1 MTNANIGDGGVNPG
15 AGGAVGVRARD
26 GGGVNLLRG
35 VNSVARV
42 LGLLVLT
49 TPLLLSIDWVSAA
62 VALAATLPLAP
73 LCGVGPR
80 RMARRGWPI
89 LLAAPISG
97 ISMLL
102 YGNPDGTVHWSFLL
116 ATITDNSIALAVAI
130 TIRVLAVGM
139 PVVVLT
145 ADIDPT
151 DLGDGLAQV
160 LKLPSRFVL
169 ASVAGVRLITLFLDD
184 WRALT
189 RARRARGLGDRGRV
203 KRLFGQ
209 VFALLVFALRRGS
222 KLSTAMEAR
231 GFGAPGE
238 RTWARESTFGA
249 RDWAVLLVCVAI
261 AAASLGVAVALGEF
275 RFLGVA

>member
-1 MTNANIGDGGVNPG
+1 MNLIANVNP
-15 AGGAVGVRARD
+15 
-26 GGGVNLLRG
+26 
-35 VNSVARV
+35 VAKL
-42 LGLLVLT
+42 LGLLLMT

-62 VALAATLPLAP
+62 VALACTIVAAP
-73 LCGVGPR
+73 LCGVGPKR
-80 RMARRGWPI
+80 LVRRGWPI
-89 LLAAPISG
+89 LLAAPVSG
-97 ISMLL
+97 VSMLL
-102 YGNPDGTVHWSFLL
+102 YGNPEGTEYFSFLL
-116 ATITDNSIALAVAI
+116 ATVTDNSISLAIAI
-130 TIRVLAVGM
+130 TVRVLAIGL

-189 RARRARGLGDRGRV
+189 RARRARGLGDHGRIR
-203 KRLFGQ
+203 RLFGQ
-209 VFALLVFALRRGS
+209 VFALLVFALRRGT

-231 GFGAPGE
+231 GFGAPGA
-238 RTWARESTFGA
+238 RTWARESTFGG
-249 RDWAVLLVCVAI
+249 REWAVLAVCALI
-261 AAASLGVAVALGEF
+261 AAASLGVSVWTGEF